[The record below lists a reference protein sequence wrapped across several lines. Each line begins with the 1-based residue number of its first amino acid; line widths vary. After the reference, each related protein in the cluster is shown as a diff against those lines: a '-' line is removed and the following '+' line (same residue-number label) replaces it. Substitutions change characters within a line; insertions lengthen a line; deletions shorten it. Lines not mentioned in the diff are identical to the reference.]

1 LIFLPF
7 AVLFYL
13 ISDHTGGT
21 RKIKSERERERERA
35 LVLLGR
41 WRENEREMGA
51 IKGAIVDGILTCMWV
66 FSVLCWVFSPP
77 S

>member
-21 RKIKSERERERERA
+21 RKIKSERERERERE
-35 LVLLGR
+35 LL
-41 WRENEREMGA
+41 
-51 IKGAIVDGILTCMWV
+51 
-66 FSVLCWVFSPP
+66 FCWVGGEKTSERWEQSREP
-77 S
+77 